1 MVVETTETDQ
11 AIQKVEVMEELQE
24 QVEVEV
30 VTEQQQEQEEQ
41 EERMIVSKTPDRISF
56 HLLISILASYCNSYL
71 GRNIFHLINAFK

>member
-11 AIQKVEVMEELQE
+11 AIQKVEVKEELQE
-24 QVEVEV
+24 EVEV